1 VGMESRIRRITK
13 MLPAPSIS
21 QLMILRDRIAPSPGG
36 GAVRSGGGWGG
47 RSMSDRMEDRGG
59 DRKDGF
65 GGCGMAAEVT
75 FVPTGLRN
83 KARGCVDG
91 GGATPGNLAGFGYR
105 EAVVSGGGCEE
116 SPGTD
121 HPQCRWHREAIAVG
135 PGVARGSSQP
145 RALLPS
151 PVGTEAPRKF
161 RKPVVHNAVGVGN
174 PSCGTRGSSRG
185 LATPGFVTESRW
197 DKGHEGSCMTDL
209 V

>member
-1 VGMESRIRRITK
+1 

-36 GAVRSGGGWGG
+36 GAGTLGGGWGG
-47 RSMSDRMEDRGG
+47 RSMSGRMEDRGG
-59 DRKDGF
+59 GRKDGF
-65 GGCGMAAEVT
+65 GGCGLVAEVT

-83 KARGCVDG
+83 KARGCADA
-91 GGATPGNLAGFGYR
+91 GGATPGNPAEAGYR

-145 RALLPS
+145 RALLRS
-151 PVGTEAPRKF
+151 PVGTEAPREF
-161 RKPVVHNAVGVGN
+161 RGPIVRNAVGVGN
-174 PSCGTRGSSRG
+174 PSCGSRG
-185 LATPGFVTESRW
+185 RSLVLAIPGFVTESRW
-197 DKGHEGSCMTDL
+197 NRRQTR
-209 V
+209 